1 MLIENSFRFPFEWGN
16 VKREFFSSV
25 RPEENRLFRRWGHLV
40 CVSPASGAR
49 SSLLLF

>member
-1 MLIENSFRFPFEWGN
+1 MLIEISFRFSFSKEN
-16 VKREFFSSV
+16 VKRDFFSSV

-49 SSLLLF
+49 SSLFF